1 MDWRRLAIRTLSP
14 STVPSK
20 SRCFLRGLQHHPAPP
35 LTTPTCIA
43 DLRQLQPPSS
53 PSPLPGIRQIDLPS
67 TTGRP
72 NPLSSVPN
80 RSSTIRARRPT
91 GGDET
96 TSSSN
101 QRLGFDFRFSRHSP
115 INHRTLQIWLIHST
129 QRLYQEK
136 DKQTHYN
143 ERLGRR
149 VVLDSFN
156 VISGKRRR

>member
-91 GGDET
+91 GGDEL
-96 TSSSN
+96 SV
-101 QRLGFDFRFSRHSP
+101 RLPDQS
-115 INHRTLQIWLIHST
+115 TLQIWLIHST